1 MTSIQSIKPFR
12 PELVFLFPGQG
23 SQHYQMGR
31 ALFDADPA
39 FRDLMTGLDAQFAE
53 REGVSLLARLYGSLS
68 AATPLDDIHLSH
80 PLVVMIEYCL
90 ATVLRQRGLHP
101 TRVIASSAGQF
112 AALAFTGRITIETA
126 LDMMARQAQ
135 WASHYVEPGFML
147 AAMAPRAWC
156 GADPDVCRLA
166 WIAGVGMPSATV
178 LTGRRQNLA
187 PLEAALRARGVAFGR
202 LPVRVPFHC
211 ALMDPMRAHWLRR
224 YAGHPHSDPL
234 WDVIRQPFDF
244 PASLAMLDRQAP
256 CTLVDVGPSATLAN
270 WLRHGIAQLPAPWRI
285 HGILSPWGGDVPRM
299 QQVLDLAHADST
311 SAA

>member
-1 MTSIQSIKPFR
+1 MTDLHCTSQPKPG
-12 PELVFLFPGQG
+12 LVFLFPGQG

-31 ALFDADPA
+31 ALFDADPV
-39 FRDLMTGLDAQFAE
+39 FRDLLTGLDAQFAA

-101 TRVIASSAGQF
+101 ARVIASSAGEF
-112 AALAFTGRITIETA
+112 AALAFSGGITIETA

-135 WASHYVEPGFML
+135 WAAQYVEPGFML

-156 GADPDVCRLA
+156 AADPDVGRLA
-166 WIAGVGMPSATV
+166 HIAGVGMPAATV
-178 LTGRRQNLA
+178 LAGRRVNLA
-187 PLEAALRARGVAFGR
+187 PLEASLRARAVAFGR
-202 LPVRVPFHC
+202 LPVRVPFHS
-211 ALMDPMRAHWLRR
+211 ALMEPMRAHWLRR
-224 YAGHPHSDPL
+224 YGGHPHADSL

-244 PASLAMLDRQAP
+244 PAALATLDRQAP

-270 WLRHGIAQLPAPWRI
+270 WTRHGIAQLPAPWRI
-285 HGILSPWGGDVPRM
+285 HGILSPWGGDLPRL
-299 QQVLDLAHADST
+299 QQVLDLADAGI
-311 SAA
+311 AAP

>member
-187 PLEAALRARGVAFGR
+187 PLEASLRARDVAFGR

>member
-1 MTSIQSIKPFR
+1 MTSIHAIKPSR

-39 FRDLMTGLDAQFAE
+39 FRDLMTGLDAQFTE

-101 TRVIASSAGQF
+101 TRVIASSAGEF
-112 AALAFTGRITIETA
+112 AALAFAGRITIETA
-126 LDMMARQAQ
+126 MDMMARQAQ
-135 WASHYVEPGFML
+135 WATHYVEPGFML

-156 GADPDVCRLA
+156 AADSDVCRLA
-166 WIAGVGMPSATV
+166 WVAGVGMPSATV

-187 PLEAALRARGVAFGR
+187 PLETALRARGVAFGR
-202 LPVRVPFHC
+202 LPVRVPFHS
-211 ALMDPMRAHWLRR
+211 ALMDPMRAHWVRR
-224 YAGHPHSDPL
+224 YNGHPHAEAL

-270 WLRHGIAQLPAPWRI
+270 WIRHGAVPHADQWRV
-285 HGILSPWGGDVPRM
+285 HGILSPWGGDLPRL
-299 QQVLDLAHADST
+299 QQVLDLADAHT
-311 SAA
+311 AA